1 MEGSTKLAQCPSASP
16 PGSAVSPSSIT
27 YWSRTLCCLL
37 SHVVWM
43 SSLVTTLQYCRFV
56 CTGSYVM
63 LCHQKES
70 ECRVVLCC
78 IIRLCYVVSSCVV
91 LYHQVVSNCV
101 MLCLLCHREKVSAML
116 HSLLSG
122 HTRGVCR
129 IGSEQLWLS
138 SDQQPYLRGH
148 TELVRVLLSLSHLML
163 SNNIRIRRQYR
174 LINSM
179 YDQQHV

>member
-1 MEGSTKLAQCPSASP
+1 MLQCPSPSP
-16 PGSAVSPSSIT
+16 LGSAVSPSSTT
-27 YWSRTLCCLL
+27 YWSRTVCCLL

-63 LCHQKES
+63 LCHVK
-70 ECRVVLCC
+70 
-78 IIRLCYVVSSCVV
+78 LCYVVSSGCVMSYQVV
-91 LYHQVVSNCV
+91 LCYIIRLCQVVSCCV
-101 MLCLLCHREKVSAML
+101 YCVREKVSVMLQSL

-138 SDQQPYLRGH
+138 SDQQPHLRGH
-148 TELVRVLLSLSHLML
+148 TELVRVLLSLTL
-163 SNNIRIRRQYR
+163 
-174 LINSM
+174 
-179 YDQQHV
+179 DAK